1 MSTDTDK
8 MLQNYGS
15 KSKSAG
21 GSKSWFDDLPIPL
34 IIAGG
39 ILVALMLVA
48 VLGYLADDLRVVLDI
63 LYIPVHVLVVILVFI
78 VVMSVVTPLTK
89 HLLQNL

>member
-1 MSTDTDK
+1 MSTDNDK

-21 GSKSWFDDLPIPL
+21 SKSGFADLPIPL
-34 IIAGG
+34 LIAGG
-39 ILVALMLVA
+39 ILVALIVVA
-48 VLGYLADDLRVVLDI
+48 FLGYLSDDVRVILDI
-63 LYIPVHVLVVILVFI
+63 LYIPVYVLVVILVFI